1 MTISI
6 KTIEMINSLWWLEFE
21 SFLRLSFLCF
31 KHFERAKMMLSF
43 FKVFYHF
50 SFKSIILSVIDDKEI
65 IFILRLTRGSE
76 IYCHIEGKVYH
87 SFQNESPS
95 NHLEMKAKKSF
106 QNERPFINLKL
117 IFYKSER
124 QFRNESHQAY

>member
-1 MTISI
+1 
-6 KTIEMINSLWWLEFE
+6 MI
-21 SFLRLSFLCF
+21 
-31 KHFERAKMMLSF
+31 
-43 FKVFYHF
+43 
-50 SFKSIILSVIDDKEI
+50 I
-65 IFILRLTRGSE
+65 ILRLTRGLE

-95 NHLEMKAKKSF
+95 NHLETKAKKSF

-124 QFRNESHQAY
+124 RFQNESHQAYRKRKLSSF

>member
-1 MTISI
+1 
-6 KTIEMINSLWWLEFE
+6 MI
-21 SFLRLSFLCF
+21 
-31 KHFERAKMMLSF
+31 
-43 FKVFYHF
+43 
-50 SFKSIILSVIDDKEI
+50 I
-65 IFILRLTRGSE
+65 ILRLTRGLE

-124 QFRNESHQAY
+124 QFRNESHQAYRKESYRHFKMTLI